1 MVTVRRKREP
11 DAAYAAL
18 VPQELARIEELQQ
31 QSRLQFFSVAAAND
45 PHWVG
50 WLFFRAATSADVQL
64 ALESLPLHPYLD
76 FTIQEAARV

>member
-1 MVTVRRKREP
+1 MRRKREQ

-18 VPQELARIEELQQ
+18 APQELARIEELQQ
-31 QSRLQFFSVAAAND
+31 QGRLQFFSVAAAND

-50 WLFFRAATSADVQL
+50 SLFFRAATSADVRSS
-64 ALESLPLHPYLD
+64 LESLPLYPYLD